1 MSALPADQRVEDA
14 SLDAEITGM
23 IAELLEEH
31 GSELAALRALAHDF
45 LVLLADADRSVSRG
59 YLRGLNTTRVL
70 GMAYWEELDRRIV
83 DTWLAP
89 QS

>member
-59 YLRGLNTTRVL
+59 YLRGLFSEGARPI
-70 GMAYWEELDRRIV
+70 RRE
-83 DTWLAP
+83 DG
-89 QS
+89 

>member
-23 IAELLEEH
+23 IAELLEER
-31 GSELAALRALAHDF
+31 GSEFAALRALAHDF

-59 YLRGLNTTRVL
+59 YLRGLFSEGARPL
-70 GMAYWEELDRRIV
+70 RRE
-83 DTWLAP
+83 DE
-89 QS
+89 